1 MAATLPIELIRPPQ
15 NRREDLSSCTTIL
28 SLLAWYILDSLLHQ
42 MGYLLHA
49 SCPPKP
55 ARVSSPRPQN
65 HQPGGSYQRRAH
77 LTTVNPRMTAMHMSP
92 RRAPKSSYTETIS
105 PQRDTRIIHRANSKD
120 CRLHDRQPTTL
131 NTSHRCLLAGP
142 PRHRGAGRVIQ
153 IYGLQGAYE
162 DNNLTSPAEHVLG
175 QRSKCLGL
183 ARAPRTEYED
193 ADGVV
198 DALEFTDNGTLL
210 RITIGKGST
219 IHRPTR
225 VRYLDN
231 PDLAPHPP
239 DLTNWRAAQL
249 SISRFCRSGSLI
261 YRSRHTQPRLQLPR
275 TPTSPPLGAHDS
287 PERLLL

>member
-28 SLLAWYILDSLLHQ
+28 SLLAWRFLPETCTPNHGKSSHDSHAHVAPKGSQ
-42 MGYLLHA
+42 VFVYRNNKPPAGYTDH
-49 SCPPKP
+49 PPRKFEFP
-55 ARVSSPRPQN
+55 LVSSGYPPWT
-65 HQPGGSYQRRAH
+65 S
-77 LTTVNPRMTAMHMSP
+77 V
-92 RRAPKSSYTETIS
+92 
-105 PQRDTRIIHRANSKD
+105 
-120 CRLHDRQPTTL
+120 CR
-131 NTSHRCLLAGP
+131 P